1 MTTSNPSSLVTTVRA
16 SPSGV
21 RVAMVTLLAAVA
33 CLTINAIIVWLAG
46 AFDPS
51 IAHFSHFRF
60 FDYGT
65 LTVLGVAC
73 AGAAWLV
80 ATRTVASPQRTF
92 FRVAIVVTL
101 VLWSPDLWLLV
112 RHEPSRAVLT
122 LVIMHAVIAVITY
135 NLLVR
140 VAPATAGN
148 VRVASRTSPG
158 RPMQPAVAGAD
169 AAGRTVP
176 RGVWALMLSAV
187 GVEFLAGLVGM
198 AFVPFSRSDGWL
210 SHRGEAIYLVH
221 ALLGGVL
228 GLAALGIVARV
239 LRRAKRNRLEFIGAV
254 TGLSGVLIGA
264 VGGVLCYSHGL
275 RLLGMAVMFAGVSVA
290 FFGFLIP
297 MLDRGSHAPPAE
309 AG

>member
-1 MTTSNPSSLVTTVRA
+1 
-16 SPSGV
+16 
-21 RVAMVTLLAAVA
+21 
-33 CLTINAIIVWLAG
+33 
-46 AFDPS
+46 
-51 IAHFSHFRF
+51 
-60 FDYGT
+60 
-65 LTVLGVAC
+65 
-73 AGAAWLV
+73 
-80 ATRTVASPQRTF
+80 
-92 FRVAIVVTL
+92 
-101 VLWSPDLWLLV
+101 
-112 RHEPSRAVLT
+112 
-122 LVIMHAVIAVITY
+122 MHAVIAVITY

-148 VRVASRTSPG
+148 VRGGVRASLGRTTRS
-158 RPMQPAVAGAD
+158 RAN

-239 LRRAKRNRLEFIGAV
+239 LRRAMRDRLEFIGAV
-254 TGLSGVLIGA
+254 TGLSGVFIGA
-264 VGGVLCYSHGL
+264 VGGVLCYSHAL
-275 RLLGMAVMFAGVSVA
+275 RLLGMAVMFVGVSVA

-297 MLDRGSHAPPAE
+297 A
-309 AG
+309 